1 MSRSP
6 LGARSGAGSAEAA
19 PILCAGHPRDMGLA
33 QGEAL
38 REVIREAVVSA
49 GLPSRRS
56 RWPSLRPLVSGPL
69 RGAGPGREFFRHFA
83 HQAERLEGLAQGAD
97 LPLDSLLALQLR
109 VGAGD
114 VGGLAFAPFAS
125 APVASA
131 SAPFAS
137 ATLASASLAPSA
149 WIVRESRPVVGFRS
163 LECTLAWLV
172 PAVAGI
178 NETGLALLAPL
189 SRSAELATVHGA
201 PPVLL
206 VQDCLARFENVEGAL
221 DWCRK
226 RPVEGERTIRLA
238 DAAGARGCARFR
250 GRTREIEAAEPG
262 EGGLLRGG
270 LIEGGG
276 YAGGVALDPSP
287 RSLAI
292 EEVGAASGGGSAG
305 LVEVVTAILEFRL
318 QPLPSAGA
326 CSD

>member
-6 LGARSGAGSAEAA
+6 IVARPGAGSTDAS
-19 PILCAGHPRDMGLA
+19 PIVCAGHPRDMGLA

-38 REVIREAVVSA
+38 RDVIRAAVVAA

-69 RGAGPGREFFRHFA
+69 RGSGPGRELFRHFA

-114 VGGLAFAPFAS
+114 VGGFAA
-125 APVASA
+125 V
-131 SAPFAS
+131 PFAS
-137 ATLASASLAPSA
+137 ATFVSAAASGSVAPSA

-172 PAVAGI
+172 PAVAGV
-178 NETGLALLAPL
+178 NEAGLALLAPL
-189 SRSAELATVHGA
+189 TRAAELATVRGA

-206 VQDCLARFENVEGAL
+206 VQDCLARFESVDGAL

-238 DAAGARGCARFR
+238 DAAGARGCVRFR
-250 GRTREIEAAEPG
+250 GRVREVDAAERG
-262 EGGLLRGG
+262 EGGLLRGE
-270 LIEGGG
+270 LIEGGEAG
-276 YAGGVALDPSP
+276 EAGGVVLDPSA
-287 RSLAI
+287 RRLVI
-292 EEVGAASGGGSAG
+292 EEIGADSGGGTAGSGLDAAASAASIRNFK
-305 LVEVVTAILEFRL
+305 L
-318 QPLPSAGA
+318 SALA
-326 CSD
+326 EA